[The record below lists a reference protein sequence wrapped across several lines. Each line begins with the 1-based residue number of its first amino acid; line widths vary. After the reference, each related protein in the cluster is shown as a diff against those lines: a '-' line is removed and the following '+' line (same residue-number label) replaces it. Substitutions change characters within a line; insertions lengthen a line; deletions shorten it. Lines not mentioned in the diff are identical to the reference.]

1 MKKLIILLFLA
12 VLVSVNTKSQIV
24 FLDSNV
30 NSTYLDYR
38 PIVSAN
44 GNTLYFTVERHPKN
58 KFKDGQDIWMSE
70 LKNGEWSK
78 AVRLPKHI
86 NSERFNSVFWTSFDG
101 NRILIRGSREG
112 SKNDY
117 MRRGLSIVTRRNGAW
132 GVPEPIKIAGYEE
145 VTQGKFTTATLSG
158 DEKVMIL
165 AFSSEEK
172 GEWLDLWISR
182 LIDSTGEYTKPVKF
196 ALSEDKVDETN
207 PYIGPDDKTLYY
219 ASTKKGG
226 LGNFDI
232 WMSRRLDSTWG
243 KWTSP
248 INLGKPINTKKAD
261 TYFSISENDSIAYIA
276 TNATYGIPDE
286 KGGFDIGIVYL
297 TEEVR
302 PDYVGKIIIP
312 DTLIIHDTVTIT
324 SICNPL
330 DTMSAEQLTQELA
343 KHKILFD
350 FGSSVLR
357 EDAYKKLDI
366 IIALMQK
373 NPNIKIE
380 LGGHSDALG
389 DSKKNQ
395 KQSEERAM
403 STKGYLLSRG
413 VDESKVIIKGYSNT
427 EPVGD
432 NTTDFGRQLNRRVDI
447 KIFE

>member
-1 MKKLIILLFLA
+1 MKKLILLLCLA

-172 GEWLDLWISR
+172 GYGFCRKSR
-182 LIDSTGEYTKPVKF
+182 LENVEVS
-196 ALSEDKVDETN
+196 
-207 PYIGPDDKTLYY
+207 DD
-219 ASTKKGG
+219 
-226 LGNFDI
+226 
-232 WMSRRLDSTWG
+232 
-243 KWTSP
+243 TSW
-248 INLGKPINTKKAD
+248 
-261 TYFSISENDSIAYIA
+261 
-276 TNATYGIPDE
+276 
-286 KGGFDIGIVYL
+286 
-297 TEEVR
+297 
-302 PDYVGKIIIP
+302 
-312 DTLIIHDTVTIT
+312 HDGCCWCAIK
-324 SICNPL
+324 N
-330 DTMSAEQLTQELA
+330 
-343 KHKILFD
+343 K
-350 FGSSVLR
+350 SSKSS
-357 EDAYKKLDI
+357 Y
-366 IIALMQK
+366 
-373 NPNIKIE
+373 
-380 LGGHSDALG
+380 
-389 DSKKNQ
+389 
-395 KQSEERAM
+395 
-403 STKGYLLSRG
+403 
-413 VDESKVIIKGYSNT
+413 
-427 EPVGD
+427 
-432 NTTDFGRQLNRRVDI
+432 
-447 KIFE
+447 